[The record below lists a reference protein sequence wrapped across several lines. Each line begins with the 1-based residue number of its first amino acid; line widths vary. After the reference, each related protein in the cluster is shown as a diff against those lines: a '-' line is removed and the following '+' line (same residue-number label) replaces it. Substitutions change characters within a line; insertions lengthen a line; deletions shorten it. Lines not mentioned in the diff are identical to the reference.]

1 MNQNVTL
8 PERHVVSHNSLPDSW
23 IDRIFMQMSVLYGSK
38 LSGLWSGSN
47 LEDVKRGW
55 ADKLGGFRE
64 MPGAIK
70 EALDALDSKPYPP
83 TLPEFIALCREAARR
98 HQGHAKA
105 IDYKPTAEEQERAN
119 ETIQKVAKNISTAD
133 SRDHLAWAKNPKS
146 QIALDA
152 IVSAAKY
159 DVRRREI
166 LTGLVASGKC
176 SDSFKLRAV

>member
-8 PERHVVSHNSLPDSW
+8 PERRDVSHNSLPDSG
-23 IDRIFMQMSVLYGSK
+23 IERIFMQMSVLYGSK

-47 LEDVKRGW
+47 LEDVKHGW
-55 ADKLGGFRE
+55 AEKLGGFRE
-64 MPGAIK
+64 MPGAIN

-83 TLPEFIALCREAARR
+83 TLPEFIALCRESARR
-98 HQGHAKA
+98 HQGHVKA

-119 ETIQKVAKNISTAD
+119 ETIQKVSKNISTAD

-152 IVSAAKY
+152 VVSAAKA
-159 DVRRREI
+159 DVRLREI

-176 SDSFKLRAV
+176 SDSYKLRTV

>member
-8 PERHVVSHNSLPDSW
+8 PERQGVSHNALPDSW

-55 ADKLGGFRE
+55 AEKLGGFRE

-83 TLPEFIALCREAARR
+83 TLPEFIALCREAARPVSYTHLDVYKR
-98 HQGHAKA
+98 QGQRR
-105 IDYKPTAEEQERAN
+105 P
-119 ETIQKVAKNISTAD
+119 
-133 SRDHLAWAKNPKS
+133 WGP
-146 QIALDA
+146 
-152 IVSAAKY
+152 SARWRRCWRVGRP
-159 DVRRREI
+159 VRRGQQPLGAR
-166 LTGLVASGKC
+166 
-176 SDSFKLRAV
+176 LRAEPLRAQPRQRPPDWPP